1 MNYLERIYGAVVAS
15 DVSTAFAVVI
25 AVIFGLSL
33 LARFP
38 AFARPFGALER
49 SGSALLTTLGVL
61 GTFTGIFIGL
71 LDFDVSK
78 IDESVPQ
85 LLAGLKI
92 AFVTSI
98 LGMGAAIALKIVQA
112 LTPQPSTEK
121 TEVTPEDIYAALTS
135 INESVDKASEQQ
147 MAALDEV
154 RKAISSEGDSSLLTQ
169 VQKLRTTVLDGL
181 QELIKEFRDFAQ
193 TMAENNSKALIEALE
208 SVIRDFNTQLNE
220 QFGENFK
227 QLNEAVGALLTWQEN
242 YRNHVEALE
251 DHIEAAVR
259 GIEASETALKE
270 IVGHTERI
278 PEALSSMEEVLAGL
292 MGATEDLKEHL
303 EAVSLLKEQALEA
316 FPVIDENLKRLTDEF
331 GETVRQSLNET
342 SATLQKQ
349 REALDG
355 LREGYDTLLETSSEA
370 QERFGRALEGA
381 LESMQDTQT
390 KAMEGHAQTI
400 EATANE
406 MQRQVGDAWTKTQ
419 DTITEQVRD
428 LDELIKTVL
437 TRTLVV
443 LGRNL
448 ASLSEKF
455 VEDYEPLTH
464 RLRDIVQIAG
474 RAS

>member
-1 MNYLERIYGAVVAS
+1 MNNAERMYDAVVAS
-15 DVSTAFAVVI
+15 EVSTSFAIVI
-25 AVIFGLSL
+25 AVIFGLAL

-38 AFARPFGALER
+38 AFAQKLGTLER
-49 SGSALLTTLGVL
+49 SGAALLTTIGVL

-92 AFVTSI
+92 AFATSI
-98 LGMGAAIALKIVQA
+98 LGMGGAVALKVVQA
-112 LTPQPSTEK
+112 LTPQPSTKE

-147 MAALDEV
+147 SSALDEV

-181 QELIKEFRDFAQ
+181 QELIKEFRNFSQ

-242 YRNHVEALE
+242 YRDHVEALE
-251 DHIEAAVR
+251 DRIKAAVH

-270 IVGHTERI
+270 IVRHTEKI
-278 PEALSSMEEVLAGL
+278 PEALSSMEELLAGL

-316 FPVIDENLKRLTDEF
+316 FPVIDENLKRLTEEF
-331 GETVRQSLNET
+331 GDTVRQSLNET
-342 SATLQKQ
+342 SAIIQQQ

-355 LREGYDTLLETSSEA
+355 LREGYDSLLETSSEA

-381 LESMQDTQT
+381 LVSMQDTQT

-419 DTITEQVRD
+419 DTINEQLQA
-428 LDELIKTVL
+428 LDEQIQTEL
-437 TRTLVV
+437 TRTVEV
-443 LGRNL
+443 MGRNL

-464 RLRDIVQIAG
+464 RLRDIVQIAE